1 MNVSSVPPG
10 LASCQSAANRSRLA
24 MFGDGPLGLEGVR
37 GDEVEDQAR
46 ALDVPLQDR
55 VGAFAEGQRVELVE
69 RVQQLPELGPRA
81 GRRVDLGP
89 RRVLVAVRDPV
100 HLEPARF
107 DDGADRLEQ
116 VRPVEPRH
124 PGHPQDLERV
134 EAPRTRGHHA
144 DEGVVVVRV
153 RDRAQRLLEV
163 PDLGGLEQAQAAD
176 HRVRDVLVAKPR
188 DDRVAVLVLAVQD
201 RERGERPAGPVR
213 CASPLRDPVHDRD
226 GLVLRA
232 GADEEGDR
240 LAVFAVRH
248 QPLVG
253 LEAGLVAGDQA
264 VGPGQDVA
272 HRPEVLL
279 DPEARRRTGRRRC
292 RDRGPAGARTG
303 RRTRRRRRS
312 WRPGTGRST
321 GRRRP
326 RP

>member
-24 MFGDGPLGLEGVR
+24 MLATRALGLEGVR

-55 VGAFAEGQRVELVE
+55 VGALAEGQRVELVE

-124 PGHPQDLERV
+124 PGHPEDLERV
-134 EAPRTRGHHA
+134 ESPRTRGHHA

-153 RDRAQRLLEV
+153 RDRPERLLEV

-176 HRVRDVLVAKPR
+176 DRVRDVLVAQPR

-201 RERGERPAGPVR
+201 RERGERPAGAVR
-213 CASPLRDPVHDRD
+213 CASATP
-226 GLVLRA
+226 
-232 GADEEGDR
+232 
-240 LAVFAVRH
+240 
-248 QPLVG
+248 
-253 LEAGLVAGDQA
+253 
-264 VGPGQDVA
+264 
-272 HRPEVLL
+272 
-279 DPEARRRTGRRRC
+279 
-292 RDRGPAGARTG
+292 
-303 RRTRRRRRS
+303 
-312 WRPGTGRST
+312 
-321 GRRRP
+321 
-326 RP
+326 